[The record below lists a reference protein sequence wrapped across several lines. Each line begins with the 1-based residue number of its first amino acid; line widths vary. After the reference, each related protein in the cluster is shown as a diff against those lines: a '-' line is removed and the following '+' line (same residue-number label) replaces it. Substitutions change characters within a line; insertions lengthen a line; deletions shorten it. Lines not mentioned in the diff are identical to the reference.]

1 MRTERPDMNES
12 AESVEERLTQMYEL
26 ASEVMGLN
34 PEYQPGPQ
42 SVAAIRVYLKLY
54 SLYTG
59 DLQKIR
65 EWMQTPNE
73 SLGGVPGDQVDTEE
87 GLDKI
92 LEYLN
97 TQ

>member
-1 MRTERPDMNES
+1 MNES

-54 SLYTG
+54 SLYSG

-65 EWMQTPNE
+65 EWLQTPNE
-73 SLGGVPGDQVDTEE
+73 PLGGIPGEQVDTEE